1 MHCSTGWIAV
11 LLLLIVGCDAPPTD
25 PALTPPVIAPEVRTL
40 QWDELMPADF
50 DPGAPFKDMDIASL
64 IDDDPRAQELM
75 AQLRLLWDAAPVVTA
90 LDGLLVRLPGFVIPL
105 DMEGEQV
112 SQFLLVPFY
121 GACIHVPPPPAN
133 QTVLVIAP
141 AGGVR
146 IQQTFETR
154 WVIGWLSAQ
163 PADTKMAKI
172 GYTLTATE
180 IQPYP

>member
-1 MHCSTGWIAV
+1 MRYFTGLILLS
-11 LLLLIVGCDAPPTD
+11 LLLMAGCDSPPTD
-25 PALTPPVIAPEVRTL
+25 PAPTPPVIAPEVRTL
-40 QWDELMPADF
+40 VWDELMPADF

-75 AQLRLLWDAAPVVTA
+75 AQLRALWDAAPVVTA
-90 LDGLLVRLPGFVIPL
+90 LDGLRVRLPGFVIPL
-105 DMEGEQV
+105 DTEGEQV

-146 IQQTFETR
+146 IQRAFETV
-154 WVIGWLSAQ
+154 WVTGQLSAQ
-163 PADTKMAKI
+163 PADTAMAKA

-180 IQPYP
+180 VQPYP

>member
-1 MHCSTGWIAV
+1 MRCSTSWIAL

-25 PALTPPVIAPEVRTL
+25 PASTPPVIAPEVRTL

-50 DPGAPFKDMDIASL
+50 DPGEPFKDMDIASL
-64 IDDDPRAQELM
+64 VDDDPRAQELM
-75 AQLRLLWDAAPVVTA
+75 AKLRALWDAAPVVTA
-90 LDGLLVRLPGFVIPL
+90 LDGLRVRLPGFVIPL

-146 IQQTFETR
+146 IRQTFETV
-154 WVIGWLSAQ
+154 WVTGRLSAQ
-163 PADTKMAKI
+163 SADTALAKA
-172 GYTLTATE
+172 GYTLTATQ

>member
-1 MHCSTGWIAV
+1 MRCSTGLLAL

-25 PALTPPVIAPEVRTL
+25 PPPGIAPEVRTL

-75 AQLRLLWDAAPVVTA
+75 AQLRALWDAAPVVTA

-154 WVIGWLSAQ
+154 WVIGRLSAQ
-163 PADTKMAKI
+163 PTDTKMAKA

-180 IQPYP
+180 VQPYP